1 MKLRWAFAAGLACSP
16 ACSAASAISSSLVR
30 SAFFAC
36 FGAGALFGL
45 GLDGLHCLTHLR
57 DARLASGELGRYL
70 VAPAVRTEGLV
81 LFPVDRLGLSEDLAH
96 LGIELFDLLFHVVI
110 AHGLVPARRG
120 PQLGAVEGDP
130 SEL

>member
-1 MKLRWAFAAGLACSP
+1 LGDLVLVGTGTLGLAR
-16 ACSAASAISSSLVR
+16 LL
-30 SAFFAC
+30 
-36 FGAGALFGL
+36 GAGALFGL

-57 DARLASGELGRYL
+57 EARLASGELGRYL
-70 VAPAVRTEGLV
+70 VAPPVLAEGLV
-81 LFPVDRLGLSEDLAH
+81 LFPVDRLGLSENLAH
-96 LGIELFDLLFHVVI
+96 LGIELFDLLVHVVI